1 MQLEL
6 LDLVDEPELLL
17 EASDDVVRVPQDAEH
32 VVGLLAHLIEVK
44 LGSLE
49 FPLLGV
55 VVILLDP
62 LR

>member
-44 LGSLE
+44 LGSLTWGCCY
-49 FPLLGV
+49 PS
-55 VVILLDP
+55 
-62 LR
+62 